1 MICTVIKISFKN
13 NRVSKVK
20 LDSDQPRRN
29 QMALG
34 ESLFGVNVAAPLCIA
49 MVEKVEQILA
59 GSNT

>member
-1 MICTVIKISFKN
+1 MRISYKN
-13 NRVSKVK
+13 KRFSKVK
-20 LDSDQPRRN
+20 LDSVQPWRN
-29 QMALG
+29 RMALG

>member
-1 MICTVIKISFKN
+1 MKISYN
-13 NRVSKVK
+13 NEIVSKVK
-20 LDSDQPRRN
+20 LDSVQPWRN
-29 QMALG
+29 RMAHG